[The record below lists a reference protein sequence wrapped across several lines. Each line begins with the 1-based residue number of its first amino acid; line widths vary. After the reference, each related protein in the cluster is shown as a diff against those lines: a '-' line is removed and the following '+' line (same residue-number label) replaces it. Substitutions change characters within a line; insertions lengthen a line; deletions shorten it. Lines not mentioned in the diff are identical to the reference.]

1 MYTGRKRDRVKKEGR
16 GPCARRGGWR
26 GGQGKEEKSGRER
39 AKGVG
44 GEREKERKRRKRRRW
59 KEERENDRGTQR
71 ALVLLTGR

>member
-1 MYTGRKRDRVKKEGR
+1 MRVEGVGVEAREKRKRADGSAQR
-16 GPCARRGGWR
+16 GWA
-26 GGQGKEEKSGRER
+26 KRE
-39 AKGVG
+39 G